1 MKKTYEQYAKEF
13 GTTEYEGKEYAI
25 AQAPYITGIDID
37 EHYEAVAYDKAGNY
51 YSVRWEILED
61 YDPEINQDESDACDW
76 ANADAMRLEEEADDE
91 E

>member
-13 GTTEYEGKEYAI
+13 GTTEYEGKKYAI
-25 AQAPYITGIDID
+25 AQAPYITGIGND

-51 YSVRWEILED
+51 YNIRWDIFED
-61 YDPEINQDESDACDW
+61 YDPELQEECDACDW
-76 ANADAMRLEEEADDE
+76 DWADDVALSEEAEDE